1 MKSIRSKLLIFFFIF
16 IILFQVVSISIFIS
30 SKKLSKGYE
39 DSFQRFLLLNTLSQL
54 TEELSS
60 QTQIIATDYDTTDM
74 DKYFSLIQET
84 KENQEKLFTLFN
96 ENDYQIKNY
105 YNLIGPFILESK
117 MTVGF
122 VLRDDIEQYADHI
135 DETIHAAGYIQEYTL
150 DLVDSELTTYRSEEH
165 TSELQSRGHIVCR
178 LLLEKKNDTFRLT
191 KKT

>member
-60 QTQIIATDYDTTDM
+60 QTKIIATDYDTTDM

-105 YNLIGPFILESK
+105 YNLIGTFILESK

-122 VLRDDIEQYADHI
+122 VLRDDIEQYADQ
-135 DETIHAAGYIQEYTL
+135 DRKST
-150 DLVDSELTTYRSEEH
+150 
-165 TSELQSRGHIVCR
+165 R
-178 LLLEKKNDTFRLT
+178 LNSSHVAISYAVFCLKKKNTLYDSAS
-191 KKT
+191 

>member
-1 MKSIRSKLLIFFFIF
+1 MKSILIKLLIFLFIY
-16 IILFQVVSISIFIS
+16 ITLFHLVSLPIFIS
-30 SKKLSKGYE
+30 SKQLSKAYAHT
-39 DSFQRFLLLNTLSQL
+39 FQRLLLLNTLSQL

-60 QTQIIATDYDTTDM
+60 QTKINANDYDTTDM
-74 DKYFSLIQET
+74 YKYFSLIQET

-105 YNLIGPFILESK
+105 YNLIGTFILESK

-150 DLVDSELTTYRSEEH
+150 DLVDSELTRY
-165 TSELQSRGHIVCR
+165 QAFYD
-178 LLLEKKNDTFRLT
+178 NMQQ
-191 KKT
+191 